1 MAGYAPWQT
10 LLVSLGG
17 LLEGEAVWQRRTRRR
32 PSFSSALLS
41 FWHLLLGLFLCRPQA
56 VAPAAAG
63 VQAKA
68 ARGHNRAGGGRR
80 LHSHLQVGRLCP
92 PQRQLCTATCDRLRR
107 LLLLLGRAK
116 LGDLPTCCARL
127 VCVCRGMFQKETDL
141 ALFTGSP
148 MLPCPIVWGAGGCGA
163 CLRSTN
169 PPGAMDNLPAPALLH
184 KQPSCPR
191 ASLRFHFPCRHARHS
206 CAWQAGG
213 AHRGRVW
220 KVGQVQSLLP
230 GRRPSAAQ
238 ARPAAAGAA
247 RRAAGGRGGTT
258 SAATAAAP
266 GGPLLQAI
274 HV

>member
-1 MAGYAPWQT
+1 MKQSGSGACGAD
-10 LLVSLGG
+10 
-17 LLEGEAVWQRRTRRR
+17 
-32 PSFSSALLS
+32 
-41 FWHLLLGLFLCRPQA
+41 LLLAVLCSASGTCCLEFSCADPKQLRQLLPVYKPKQREGTIERVEA
-56 VAPAAAG
+56 DGCTAICRWAACAAAAPAMHSYVRPLAQAA
-63 VQAKA
+63 A
-68 ARGHNRAGGGRR
+68 ALRPCQTGRPAY
-80 LHSHLQVGRLCP
+80 LLC
-92 PQRQLCTATCDRLRR
+92 
-107 LLLLLGRAK
+107 
-116 LGDLPTCCARL
+116 LPC

-148 MLPCPIVWGAGGCGA
+148 TLPCPIVWGAGSCGA

-169 PPGAMDNLPAPALLH
+169 PPGAMDNVPAPALLH

-238 ARPAAAGAA
+238 ARPAAAAAA